1 MYSSVNTIKDILN
14 YHEEVEKNYKILK
27 TIIFSGILL
36 FYSKFSYSNES
47 LFEIKGN
54 KFTDTDV
61 IVSLLMKFQI
71 I

>member
-1 MYSSVNTIKDILN
+1 MKKSKKLQNF
-14 YHEEVEKNYKILK
+14 K
-27 TIIFSGILL
+27 TIIFSILL

-61 IVSLLMKFQI
+61 IVFY
-71 I
+71 